1 MTMSDAERESTSV
14 AMTKAIIQKE
24 SLKAVAAAVQKD
36 GTLYGPVETTSHAGP
51 DVVLAAVGA
60 DGSMV
65 FDYKNFKLPPKR
77 LFFPACE
84 GLGECTEHDLSE
96 DPSRKTVILGMRPCD
111 AMALT
116 YTDKVFL
123 EAGCVDP
130 SYSARRENTL
140 IISLACKSACDN
152 CFCTSV
158 DCGPACKDGSD
169 ILAHDLGDSLLLES
183 VTDKGKAFMA
193 ENGKLLSD
201 AADQDAPPAA
211 DTGKQLLDLKDI
223 NARMQAVFE
232 SPIWDSMA
240 ERCLSCGS
248 CTLLC
253 PTCHCFAI
261 FDGGT
266 ADEPKRVRAHDTC
279 QFASFTS
286 EASGHNPRARVGDR
300 MRQRIMHKFSYV
312 KDNYDDLFCVGCGR
326 CVQGCPV
333 NIDIREVLS
342 EVNG

>member
-1 MTMSDAERESTSV
+1 MTLSDAKQGPISV

-24 SLKAVAAAVQKD
+24 SLKALATAVQKD
-36 GTLYGPVETTSHAGP
+36 GALYGPVRTVSNKGS
-51 DVVLAAVGA
+51 DVALAAVGS
-60 DGSMV
+60 DDSMV
-65 FDYKNFKLPPKR
+65 FNYTNFKVPPKR

-84 GLGECTEHDLSE
+84 TLDEGGGSDSCKGPSAKMVLLG
-96 DPSRKTVILGMRPCD
+96 VRPCD

-123 EAGCVDP
+123 EAGCIDP
-130 SYSARRENTL
+130 SYSERRENAL
-140 IISLACKSACDN
+140 IISLACKSPCDN

-158 DCGPACKDGSD
+158 NCGPASKDGSD

-193 ENGKLLSD
+193 GNGKLLSD

-211 DTGKQLLDLKDI
+211 DTGKQLLDLEDI
-223 NARMQAVFE
+223 NARMQSVFE